1 VVAEGGG
8 AVRAYEAMMYGLE
21 REDPAARAAWRE
33 LLLRYCRLDTLAM
46 VLIWEHWAAAAA
58 APRLAVR

>member
-1 VVAEGGG
+1 MPALLSKSDFKVA
-8 AVRAYEAMMYGLE
+8 ASCPTK
-21 REDPAARAAWRE
+21 DPAARAAWRE

-46 VLIWEHWAAAAA
+46 VLIWEHGAAATA